1 MDDWHD
7 DYAEYGTEHD
17 HVEHDAAYTSDDS
30 DRAEQYPE
38 KSSQMVSWIKEIVQL
53 ILIVVVVRVGMDTV
67 IPRYIVDGASMQPNF
82 HTSERVIV
90 DRVSMLFG
98 GPSRGDVVVLESPA
112 VENELLIKRVIGLP
126 GDQVV
131 VKDHQVLVNGK
142 VLVEPYISA
151 PPDYEG
157 SWDVPEENLF
167 VLGDNR
173 NPSADSRVWG
183 YVPFENVIGKAI
195 AVYWP
200 INRIRALS
208 TPDIFAPNG

>member
-1 MDDWHD
+1 MIEEDQAKQPQSRTFLRSI
-7 DYAEYGTEHD
+7 YEFAQLLVIALVLYF
-17 HVEHDAAYTSDDS
+17 AIDS
-30 DRAEQYPE
+30 VIGR
-38 KSSQMVSWIKEIVQL
+38 
-53 ILIVVVVRVGMDTV
+53 VRVQK
-67 IPRYIVDGASMQPNF
+67 ISMEPTLMPGEILLVNKLAYQFNPIDHGDIITF
-82 HTSERVIV
+82 H
-90 DRVSMLFG
+90 F
-98 GPSRGDVVVLESPA
+98 PLEP
-112 VENELLIKRVIGLP
+112 ELDYVKRVIGLP

-157 SWDVPEENLF
+157 SWDVPEEKLF